1 MKTNKK
7 IFKIINNKF
16 NNIKKK
22 FKITKRKIKYI

>member
-22 FKITKRKIKYI
+22 FKITMRKIKYI

>member
-22 FKITKRKIKYI
+22 FKITKSKIKYI